1 MGLMSERRYADG
13 NGAPERTYI
22 SQEEL
27 DIWDADLE
35 RDVSQMRIQ
44 QIEELRQAIAQAS
57 NNASMLSECFIR
69 QVGMER
75 IMEFCIQLINNDKCL
90 SEYFDEQTMNK

>member
-13 NGAPERTYI
+13 KGTPERTYV

-27 DIWDADLE
+27 DILDTAVE

-44 QIEELRQAIAQAS
+44 QIEELRQADNS
-57 NNASMLSECFIR
+57 SF
-69 QVGMER
+69 
-75 IMEFCIQLINNDKCL
+75 
-90 SEYFDEQTMNK
+90 